1 MKLSYKWLSEYV
13 DLSGISPEE
22 LAQRMTTAGLE
33 VEGIE
38 PVASGTNLLIGE
50 VLECWDHPDSDH
62 LHVTK
67 VRVGDNPEDVYQI
80 VCGAPNVRA
89 GLKVIVAMVGAQL
102 PGGKILSKPVRGQDS
117 NGMICSLNE
126 LGVDKHWLS
135 EKQIA
140 GIEELPQD
148 APVGEKDVFGYL
160 GLDDTILDVSLTPN
174 RADCLSMWNI
184 KCCTYNSIK
193 SK

>member
-22 LAQRMTTAGLE
+22 LARRMTTAGLE
-33 VEGIE
+33 VEGVE
-38 PVASGTNLLIGE
+38 AVASGTNLVIGE

-89 GLKVIVAMVGAQL
+89 GLKVVVAMVGSQL
-102 PGGKILSKPVRGQDS
+102 PGGKILARNVRGQDS

-126 LGVDKHWLS
+126 LGVDVH
-135 EKQIA
+135 
-140 GIEELPQD
+140 GMN
-148 APVGEKDVFGYL
+148 DVRLGRRFGL
-160 GLDDTILDVSLTPN
+160 TRSLF
-174 RADCLSMWNI
+174 S
-184 KCCTYNSIK
+184 
-193 SK
+193 